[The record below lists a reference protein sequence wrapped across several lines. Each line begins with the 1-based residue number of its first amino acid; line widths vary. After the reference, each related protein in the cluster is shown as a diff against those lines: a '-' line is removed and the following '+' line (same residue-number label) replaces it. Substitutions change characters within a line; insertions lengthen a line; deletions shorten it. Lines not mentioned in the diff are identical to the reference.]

1 MASMQLAAARNAA
14 AGKSVSPLCFL
25 MDEDFVFRRDIAK
38 ELRRAGIDAV
48 EVSNSA
54 RFADMVDQQN
64 PDIVFINLN
73 AAAPHECIRAL
84 SGLKDCGYRGAVQ
97 LLGRCEA
104 KTLDSF
110 NTIGADW
117 DLSMLPALQKP
128 IQAASIRRIVLER
141 NLGTA
146 ATAETS
152 SISLGEALAKDLV
165 KFRYQPKFDLQTN
178 TMIGA
183 EVVARIAHPA
193 RGLLTPDQ
201 FLKGADEE
209 ALVNLT
215 RLALVSALRTSAHF
229 HELGVGLQLSINAN
243 IDDLSKLPIADLVLM
258 HRPESGDWTGL
269 ILEIPERQVSNKI
282 DLLKARLPKLQQSGV
297 SIAIDNFGRGPSSLG
312 MFNEIAVAEVKIDRA
327 LADGC
332 AGNNGKANVCKTIV
346 QMAHNFGARAVAV
359 GISADADQRKLVEF
373 GCDSGQGFLFG
384 EPMSKKQIDELIAA
398 YKNRT
403 S

>member
-1 MASMQLAAARNAA
+1 MESMQLAAARNAA
-14 AGKSVSPLCFL
+14 AGKSMSPLCFL

-38 ELRRAGIDAV
+38 ELRREGIDVV
-48 EVSNSA
+48 ELSNSA
-54 RFADMVDQQN
+54 RFADMVDEQG

-84 SGLKDCGYRGAVQ
+84 SGLRACGYRGPVQ
-97 LLGRCEA
+97 LIGRAEA

-128 IQAASIRRIVLER
+128 IKAASIRRVIVER

-146 ATAETS
+146 ATAQAAGV
-152 SISLGEALAKDLV
+152 SLGEALNKDLV
-165 KFRYQPKFDLQTN
+165 KFRYQPKFDLRTN

-183 EVVARIAHPA
+183 EVVARIADPA

-201 FLKGADEE
+201 FLKGADED
-209 ALVNLT
+209 ALVKLT
-215 RLALVSALRTSAHF
+215 RLALLNALRTSAHF
-229 HELGVGLQLSINAN
+229 HELGVGLQLSININ

-258 HRPESGDWTGL
+258 HRPECPDWGGL
-269 ILEIPERQVSNKI
+269 ILEIPERQINNKI
-282 DLLKARLPKLQQSGV
+282 DLLKARVPKLQQSGV
-297 SIAIDNFGRGPSSLG
+297 SIAIDNFGRGPSAMGL
-312 MFNEIAVAEVKIDRA
+312 FNEIAVAEIKIDRA
-327 LADGC
+327 LTDGC
-332 AGNNGKANVCKTIV
+332 AGNTGNANICKTIV

-359 GISADADQRKLVEF
+359 GISAEADKRKLVEF
-373 GCDSGQGFLFG
+373 GCDMGQGFLFG

-398 YKNRT
+398 YKNRA